1 MKLLALEIV
10 FYITE
15 HIAYFKIT
23 SVCEYTCKFCR
34 LKKSIMYFIADLSL
48 AVPVTNALTLVFT
61 AVAGK
66 LTGEDVGLSI
76 VN

>member
-1 MKLLALEIV
+1 
-10 FYITE
+10 
-15 HIAYFKIT
+15 
-23 SVCEYTCKFCR
+23 
-34 LKKSIMYFIADLSL
+34 MYFIADLSL